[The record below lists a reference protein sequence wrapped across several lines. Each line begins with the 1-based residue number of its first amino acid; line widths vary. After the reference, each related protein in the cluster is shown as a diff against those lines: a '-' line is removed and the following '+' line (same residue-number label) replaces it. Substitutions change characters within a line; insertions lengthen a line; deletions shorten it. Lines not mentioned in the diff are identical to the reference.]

1 MENAGRKAAILAAVF
16 ASVAALGAGYY
27 YRHDIIFELCDLVH
41 PAWNAGE
48 QRLADVYGRRYT
60 LMNVGDGT
68 ETALYDDDTAVN
80 FKRDEAGNLI
90 WQYGT
95 ASLLA
100 PIAANYFAFHG
111 LTYPGGSMDVAAMTY
126 RPTGTPEALP
136 SPPPETGR
144 TSAGAYRG
152 GGAGRGY
159 WGRSGT
165 NYDGKKS
172 DNAKQLTRKS
182 GFGRAGMRSSGHGS

>member
-1 MENAGRKAAILAAVF
+1 MERPGKKAAILAAVF

-27 YRHDIIFELCDLVH
+27 YRHDIAFALCDLVH

-48 QRLADVYGRRYT
+48 QRLTDAYGRRYT

-100 PIAANYFAFHG
+100 RIAANYFAFHG
-111 LTYPGGSMDVAAMTY
+111 MSYPGGSMDVAAMTY
-126 RPTGTPEALP
+126 RPNGTPEALP
-136 SPPPETGR
+136 QPPETKHG
-144 TSAGAYRG
+144 AGVYRG
-152 GGAGRGY
+152 GGAGHGY
-159 WGRSGT
+159 WGRSGA

-172 DNAKQLTRKS
+172 ENAKQLTRKS
-182 GFGRAGMRSSGHGS
+182 GFGRAGVRSSGHGS

>member
-1 MENAGRKAAILAAVF
+1 MENAGRKAKILAAVF
-16 ASVAALGAGYY
+16 VSVAALGAGYY
-27 YRHDIIFELCDLVH
+27 YRNDITYELCALVH

-48 QRLADVYGRRYT
+48 QRLADAYGRRYT
-60 LMNVGDGT
+60 LMNGGDGT
-68 ETALYDDDTAVN
+68 ETALYDDDTAVT
-80 FKRDEAGNLI
+80 FRRDEAGNLI
-90 WQYGT
+90 WEYGT

-111 LTYPGGSMDVAAMTY
+111 IAYPGGAMDVAAMTY
-126 RPTGTPEALP
+126 RPAGTLEALP
-136 SPPPETGR
+136 APPAASKGVSR
-144 TSAGAYRG
+144 YH

-172 DNAKQLTRKS
+172 GNVKQLTRKS
-182 GFGRAGMRSSGHGS
+182 GFGRAGVRSSGHGS